1 MFSYVLGL
9 VCVFTYDMLKLL
21 KKINIFLLISCCIAK
36 VTDQHIDDKK
46 LPDDDVIKICLA
58 TDDNYAQHA
67 AVTIASILKNANPDD
82 RIKIY
87 VINSGISAENIDKL
101 KKLSN
106 IRDFELVFRE
116 LNPEML
122 KKFDLKTNM
131 LPVSTFL
138 RLFIPE
144 LCGDAGDRLLYLDVD
159 IVVMDS
165 LKELW
170 NTDLEGNAV
179 GVVDDFLVTY
189 KDSHTSKVFG
199 RTNMRYFNAGVMLL
213 DLKKCEE
220 FNIFERAIDFWVN
233 NKEKVAFC
241 DQDLLNES
249 CYGIAKYLHPKF
261 NKQNISLRYLNGKK
275 YDAIKNKDEMKEAI
289 CHPVI
294 IHFASVS
301 KPWKFWSNT
310 QWRSEYYKYLKFTEW
325 RNNTSFLADLRYN
338 IVMFFKKIYHTI
350 YDFLHNLM

>member
-1 MFSYVLGL
+1 MLNFVKNVI
-9 VCVFTYDMLKLL
+9 VCVAFGVFTLL
-21 KKINIFLLISCCIAK
+21 AADNV
-36 VTDQHIDDKK
+36 VTDSKK
-46 LPDDDVIKICLA
+46 PNENVINVCMA

-67 AVTIASILKNANPDD
+67 AVTIASILKNADSED
-82 RIKIY
+82 MIRIY
-87 VINSGISAENIDKL
+87 VIHSGLSQENMDKL
-101 KKLSN
+101 AKLKN
-106 IRDFELVFRE
+106 IRDFDLVFRE
-116 LNPEML
+116 LNPEAL

-144 LCGDAGDRLLYLDVD
+144 LCKDAGDRILYMDVD
-159 IVVMDS
+159 IVVTGS

-199 RTNMRYFNAGVMLL
+199 RKNMRYFNAGVILF

-220 FNIFERAIDFWVN
+220 FNIFERAIDFWVH
-233 NKEKVAFC
+233 NKEKIAFC

-249 CYGIAKYLHPKF
+249 CYGVAKYLHPKF
-261 NKQNISLRYLNGKK
+261 NKQNIALRYLNGKK
-275 YDAIKNKDEMKEAI
+275 YDALKNKDEMKEAI
-289 CHPVI
+289 EHPVI
-294 IHFASVS
+294 IHFASVA

-310 QWRSEYYKYLKFTEW
+310 QWRSEYYKYLQFTEW
-325 RNNTSFLADLRYN
+325 RNNTSFIADLRYN
-338 IVMFFKKIYHTI
+338 IVMFFKNIYYKIIDTVHK
-350 YDFLHNLM
+350 LM